1 MLNFPLKFPVYF
13 ASVWQEPGGFFTDMR
28 MSSSMY
34 EVFNWNTSPDP
45 PLTPAKNKRASLS
58 LPPTTDIFAFDDKS
72 YSNARSPV
80 IHRGASGEFRNQN
93 EVCIGENAVSE
104 WTVDL
109 CFCFYFINI
118 TRSSNSLCNVSLQTH
133 IRMSF
138 FSFVH
143 CLTLVILYKFPYA
156 KQPPFI

>member
-1 MLNFPLKFPVYF
+1 
-13 ASVWQEPGGFFTDMR
+13 MR

-72 YSNARSPV
+72 YSNARSPM

-104 WTVDL
+104 
-109 CFCFYFINI
+109 
-118 TRSSNSLCNVSLQTH
+118 
-133 IRMSF
+133 
-138 FSFVH
+138 
-143 CLTLVILYKFPYA
+143 
-156 KQPPFI
+156 